1 MQVNPQEVSGEKA
14 TTAAADL
21 RLVSVDQLQKIHR
34 ELDACQKV
42 IWLAGCGSR
51 GYGFDP
57 SYVTGA
63 QEQLKEIEAVIASA
77 VPVTQAGQVPEW
89 IEVGTQQPEVGQCIV
104 MAGPQGSDAP
114 GRYWRLTGIRRE
126 DGYYDANGCGCGDIT
141 HWYPLLDSPGAI
153 TAEPTQGDE

>member
-1 MQVNPQEVSGEKA
+1 MQVNPKEVSGEKA
-14 TTAAADL
+14 TTPAADL
-21 RLVSVDQLQKIHR
+21 RLVSVEQLQKIHR

-42 IWLAGCGSR
+42 IWLAGCGQR

-63 QEQLKEIEAVIASA
+63 QEQLQGIEALINAA
-77 VPVTQAGQVPEW
+77 APVAQAGQVPEW
-89 IEVGTQQPEVGQCIV
+89 IEVATQQPEVGQCIV

-126 DGYYDANGCGCGDIT
+126 DGYYDANGCGCCDIT
-141 HWYPLLDSPGAI
+141 HWYPLLESPGAI
-153 TAEPTQGDE
+153 AAALAQGGE